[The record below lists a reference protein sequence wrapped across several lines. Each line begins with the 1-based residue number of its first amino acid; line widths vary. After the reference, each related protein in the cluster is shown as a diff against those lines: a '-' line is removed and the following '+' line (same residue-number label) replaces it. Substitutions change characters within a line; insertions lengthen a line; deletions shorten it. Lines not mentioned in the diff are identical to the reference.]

1 VIVEP
6 VIAEILPP
14 PVATV
19 EAFEDPP
26 GATLFPEEEAAM
38 ARAVPRRRGEFAA
51 GRACAR
57 AALAQLG
64 LPAAPILPGPRGAPQ
79 WPPGVVGTITHCDGY
94 RASAVAHARDVLT
107 LGLDAEPD
115 GPLPGGVLDAVSLA
129 EERDRLPG
137 LAAAAPHVPWDRL
150 LFCAKEAVY
159 KAWFPLAGRWLG
171 FEEAAITFVPDEG
184 TFTARLLVPGP
195 AVGGRPLDGFS
206 GRWLA
211 RGGLLLAAIAVPA

>member
-1 VIVEP
+1 
-6 VIAEILPP
+6 
-14 PVATV
+14 VAAV

-115 GPLPGGVLDAVSLA
+115 GPLPGGVLEAVSLA

-171 FEEAAITFVPDEG
+171 FEEAAITFAPDAG

>member
-1 VIVEP
+1 VIIEP

-14 PVATV
+14 PVAAV

-26 GATLFPEEEAAM
+26 GATLFPEEEAAIS
-38 ARAVPRRRGEFAA
+38 RAVARRRAEFAA

-64 LPAAPILPGPRGAPQ
+64 LPAAPIVPGPRGAPQ
-79 WPPGVVGTITHCDGY
+79 WPPGVVGSITHCDGY
-94 RASAVAHARDVLT
+94 RASAVAHARDMIT

-129 EERDRLPG
+129 EERDRLPA
-137 LAAAAPHVPWDRL
+137 LTAAAPHVPWDRL

-171 FEEAAITFVPDEG
+171 FEEAAITFAPGAG

-195 AVGGRPLDGFS
+195 AVGGRTLDGFS

>member
-1 VIVEP
+1 MIVEP

-14 PVATV
+14 PVAAV

-64 LPAAPILPGPRGAPQ
+64 LPAAPILPGLRGAPQ

-171 FEEAAITFVPDEG
+171 FEEAAITFAPDAG

>member
-1 VIVEP
+1 MAEP
-6 VIAEILPP
+6 VIAEILPL
-14 PVATV
+14 PVAAV

-26 GATLFPEEEAAM
+26 GAALFPEEEAAV

-57 AALAQLG
+57 AALTQLG

-79 WPPGVVGTITHCDGY
+79 WPAGVVGSITHCDGY
-94 RASAVAHARDVLT
+94 RAAAVARARDVLT
-107 LGLDAEPD
+107 LGLDAEPA

-129 EERDRLPG
+129 EERGRLPA
-137 LAAAAPHVPWDRL
+137 LTAAAPHVAWDRL
-150 LFCAKEAVY
+150 LFCAKEAGY

-171 FEEAAITFVPDEG
+171 FEEAAITFAPDAG

-195 AVGGRPLDGFS
+195 AVGGRPLGGFS

-211 RGGLLLAAIAVPA
+211 RGGLLLAAVSVPA

>member
-1 VIVEP
+1 MIVEP

-14 PVATV
+14 PVAAV

-171 FEEAAITFVPDEG
+171 FEEAAITFAPDAG

>member
-1 VIVEP
+1 VIAEP

-14 PVATV
+14 PVAAV

-26 GATLFPEEEAAM
+26 DATLFPEEEAAM

-171 FEEAAITFVPDEG
+171 FEEAAITFAPDAG

-195 AVGGRPLDGFS
+195 AVGGRALDGFS
-206 GRWLA
+206 GRWVA

>member
-1 VIVEP
+1 VIAEP

-14 PVATV
+14 PVAAV

-26 GATLFPEEEAAM
+26 GATLYPEEEAAM

-57 AALAQLG
+57 AALARLG
-64 LPAAPILPGPRGAPQ
+64 LPAVPILPGPRGAPQ

-94 RASAVAHARDVLT
+94 RAAAVAHARDVLT

-115 GPLPGGVLDAVSLA
+115 GPLPGGVLDAVSVA

-137 LAAAAPHVPWDRL
+137 LAAAAPQVPWDRL

-171 FEEAAITFVPDEG
+171 FEEAVITFTPDAG
-184 TFTARLLVPGP
+184 TFTARLLAPGP

>member
-1 VIVEP
+1 
-6 VIAEILPP
+6 
-14 PVATV
+14 
-19 EAFEDPP
+19 
-26 GATLFPEEEAAM
+26 
-38 ARAVPRRRGEFAA
+38 
-51 GRACAR
+51 
-57 AALAQLG
+57 
-64 LPAAPILPGPRGAPQ
+64 
-79 WPPGVVGTITHCDGY
+79 VVGTITHCDGY
-94 RASAVAHARDVLT
+94 RAAAVAHARDVLT

-137 LAAAAPHVPWDRL
+137 LAAAAPQVPWDRL

-171 FEEAAITFVPDEG
+171 FEEAVITFTPDAG
-184 TFTARLLVPGP
+184 TFTARLLAPGP

>member
-1 VIVEP
+1 VIAEP
-6 VIAEILPP
+6 VIAELLPP
-14 PVATV
+14 PVAAV

-26 GATLFPEEEAAM
+26 GATLYPEEEAAM

-57 AALAQLG
+57 AALARLG
-64 LPAAPILPGPRGAPQ
+64 LPAVPILPGPRGAPQ

-94 RASAVAHARDVLT
+94 RAAAVAHARDVLT

-137 LAAAAPHVPWDRL
+137 LAAAAPQVPWDRL

-171 FEEAAITFVPDEG
+171 FEEAVITFTPDAG
-184 TFTARLLVPGP
+184 TFTARLLAPGP

>member
-1 VIVEP
+1 VIAEP
-6 VIAEILPP
+6 LIAEILPP
-14 PVATV
+14 PVAAV

-57 AALAQLG
+57 AALARLG

-171 FEEAAITFVPDEG
+171 FEEAAITFAPDAG

>member
-1 VIVEP
+1 

-14 PVATV
+14 PVAAV

-26 GATLFPEEEAAM
+26 GATLFPEEETAM

-107 LGLDAEPD
+107 LGLDAEPA

-171 FEEAAITFVPDEG
+171 FEEAAITFAPDAG

-195 AVGGRPLDGFS
+195 AVGGRALDGFS

>member
-14 PVATV
+14 PVAAV

-171 FEEAAITFVPDEG
+171 FEEAAITFAPDAG

-195 AVGGRPLDGFS
+195 AVGGGPLDGFS

>member
-1 VIVEP
+1 
-6 VIAEILPP
+6 
-14 PVATV
+14 VAAV

-171 FEEAAITFVPDEG
+171 FEEAAITFAPDAG

>member
-1 VIVEP
+1 VIAEP

-14 PVATV
+14 PVAAV

-26 GATLFPEEEAAM
+26 GATLYPEEEAAM

-57 AALAQLG
+57 AALARLG
-64 LPAAPILPGPRGAPQ
+64 LPAVPILPGPRGAPQ

-94 RASAVAHARDVLT
+94 RAAAVAHARDVLT

-137 LAAAAPHVPWDRL
+137 LAAAAPQVPWDRL

-171 FEEAAITFVPDEG
+171 FEEAVITFTPDAG
-184 TFTARLLVPGP
+184 TFTARLLAPGP

>member
-1 VIVEP
+1 MVES

-14 PVATV
+14 PVAAV

-26 GATLFPEEEAAM
+26 GAALFPEEEAAM

-79 WPPGVVGTITHCDGY
+79 WPPDVVGTITHCEGY

-115 GPLPGGVLDAVSLA
+115 GPLPGGVLDAVSVA

-171 FEEAAITFVPDEG
+171 FEEAAITFATEAG

-195 AVGGRPLDGFS
+195 AVGGRALDGFS

>member
-1 VIVEP
+1 MIAEP

-14 PVATV
+14 PVAAV

-26 GATLFPEEEAAM
+26 GATLYPEEEAAM

-57 AALAQLG
+57 AALARLG
-64 LPAAPILPGPRGAPQ
+64 LPAVPILPGPRGAPQ

-94 RASAVAHARDVLT
+94 RAAAVAHARDVLT

-137 LAAAAPHVPWDRL
+137 LAAAAPQVPWDRL

-171 FEEAAITFVPDEG
+171 FEEAVITFTPDAG
-184 TFTARLLVPGP
+184 TFTARLLAPGP

>member
-1 VIVEP
+1 MAEP

-14 PVATV
+14 PVAAV

-26 GATLFPEEEAAM
+26 GAALFPEEEAAM

-57 AALAQLG
+57 AALTQLG

-79 WPPGVVGTITHCDGY
+79 WPAGVVGSITHCDGY
-94 RASAVAHARDVLT
+94 RAAAVARARDVLT
-107 LGLDAEPD
+107 LGLDAEPA

-129 EERDRLPG
+129 EERGRLPA
-137 LAAAAPHVPWDRL
+137 LTAAAPHVAWDRL

-171 FEEAAITFVPDEG
+171 FEEAAITFAPDAG

-195 AVGGRPLDGFS
+195 AVGGRPLGGFS

-211 RGGLLLAAIAVPA
+211 RGGLLLAAVSVPA